1 MAGLLDAFTIAFN
14 SEGLQKFEQ
23 ELKNNERELDKY
35 NKQVVKLKKELDE
48 LEAAEEKDAAAIE
61 KTKAALTT
69 ANAEVKRF
77 GDAVET
83 LKGRSEYQLLSLKKN
98 FTNLMKIVGLLA
110 GVGIAVRKS
119 LQFYEQAEQLDFL
132 AQKTGIAVEKLQE
145 LGNAA
150 SKYGGTTEGTAGTL
164 ENLRSQYNDVK
175 SGKGNDFQKKNGA
188 LFSDNPEQTLENVAR
203 KMETLKSDTAKWDL
217 ANSLGIDEGTTRL
230 LIQGVERYREELKRT
245 SKYKLYTKEDIE
257 RMRDFRQVQQDIRMG
272 LQSIFGAISRLL
284 LPALTVLSKVIRSVT
299 DWLAEREGAVKIVA
313 TMIGLAAAIGM
324 VITVGQAL
332 VALFDLIML
341 NPIVGFIMLIA
352 ASIALLIAI
361 VQDFIVFLQGGDSII
376 GDILKRMGFN
386 VEEVRQNCLNFFNSL
401 KEWVTGAIDRIRSL
415 GGKFVELANK
425 IKALWNAIPEPI
437 KKGFLIGGIPGA
449 IGVANGQKILESANN
464 NKMNSVP
471 AGASAIYNQT
481 QAINENNNKNVKNT
495 NNSNKKVVQINNVN
509 IQTQASDPKGVAREV
524 SNVAEHDNGL
534 RA

>member
-35 NKQVVKLKKELDE
+35 QKQVVKLKKELDE

-98 FTNLMKIVGLLA
+98 FTNLVKTIGLLA

-150 SKYGGTTEGTAGTL
+150 SKYGGTTEGTATSV
-164 ENLRSQYNDVK
+164 ENIRTNKEEY
-175 SGKGNDFQKKNGA
+175 KKAGITIGE
-188 LFSDNPEQTLENVAR
+188 DPTQTLENVAR

-284 LPALTVLSKVIRSVT
+284 LPVLTVLAKAIRSVT
-299 DWLAEREGAVKIVA
+299 DWLAEHEGAVKIVA
-313 TMIGLAAAIGM
+313 TMLAVGAAITG
-324 VITVGQAL
+324 IIL
-332 VALFDLIML
+332 LIKNLSSVLAFLNGTLLKFLL
-341 NPIVGFIMLIA
+341 NPVVLQIMAWTAAIMVLIV
-352 ASIALLIAI
+352 AI
-361 VQDFIVFLQGGDSII
+361 QDFVVFLQGGDSII

-449 IGVANGQKILESANN
+449 IGVAAGQKVLEKANN

-471 AGASAIYNQT
+471 AGASATYNQT

-524 SNVAEHDNGL
+524 SNVAEYDNGL

>member
-23 ELKNNERELDKY
+23 ELKNNECELDKY
-35 NKQVVKLKKELDE
+35 QKQVVKLKKELDE
-48 LEAAEEKDAAAIE
+48 LEADEEKDTAAIE

-98 FTNLMKIVGLLA
+98 FCNLMKTVGMLA
-110 GVGIAVRKS
+110 RVGVAVRQS

-132 AQKTGIAVEKLQE
+132 VQKTGLAVENLQE

-150 SKYGGTTEGTAGTL
+150 SKYGGTIEGTATSI
-164 ENLRSQYNDVK
+164 ENIRTNKEEY
-175 SGKGNDFQKKNGA
+175 KKAGITIGE
-188 LFSDNPEQTLENVAR
+188 DPTKTLENVAR
-203 KMETLKSDTAKWDL
+203 KMQTLKSDAEKWDL

-284 LPALTVLSKVIRSVT
+284 LPALTVLSKIIRSVT
-299 DWLAEREGAVKIVA
+299 DWLAEHEGAVKIVA

-361 VQDFIVFLQGGDSII
+361 IQDFIVFLQGGDSII

-449 IGVANGQKILESANN
+449 IGVATGQKILESANN

-495 NNSNKKVVQINNVN
+495 NNSNKKVVQINTVN

-524 SNVAEHDNGL
+524 SNVAEYDNGL

>member
-1 MAGLLDAFTIAFN
+1 MAGLLDLFAIGFS
-14 SEGLQKFEQ
+14 SEGLQNFEQ
-23 ELKNNERELDKY
+23 NLKNNERELDKY
-35 NKQVVKLKKELDE
+35 EKKVKALEETLAD
-48 LEAAEEKDAAAIE
+48 LEAKNEQGSDVYKSIE
-61 KTKAALTT
+61 SDLKSARG
-69 ANAEVKRF
+69 EVERF
-77 GDAVET
+77 QKSVDT
-83 LKGRSEYQLLSLKKN
+83 MKGRSEYQLLSLKKN
-98 FTNLMKIVGLLA
+98 FRNLMKTVGLLA
-110 GVGIAVRKS
+110 GVGIAIKKS
-119 LQFYEQAEQLDFL
+119 MDFYEQAEQLDFL

-150 SKYGGTTEGTAGTL
+150 SKYGGTTEGTATSV
-164 ENLRSQYNDVK
+164 ENIRTNKEEY
-175 SGKGNDFQKKNGA
+175 KKAGITIGE
-188 LFSDNPEQTLENVAR
+188 DPTQTLENVAR

-217 ANSLGIDEGTTRL
+217 ANSLGLDEGTTRL

-299 DWLAEREGAVKIVA
+299 DWLAEHEGAVKIVA
-313 TMIGLAAAIGM
+313 TFVAVTAAITG
-324 VITVGQAL
+324 VISIIKLLNIAISFLLANPVVLTIAAIVTTITV
-332 VALFDLIML
+332 
-341 NPIVGFIMLIA
+341 
-352 ASIALLIAI
+352 LIAI
-361 VQDFIVFLQGGDSII
+361 VQDFVVFLQGGDSII

-401 KEWVTGAIDRIRSL
+401 KEWITGAIDRVRSL

-425 IKALWNAIPEPI
+425 IKAMWNAIPDPI
-437 KKGFLIGGIPGA
+437 KKGFLIGGLPGV
-449 IGVANGQKILESANN
+449 IGVAAGQKVLEKANN

-471 AGASAIYNQT
+471 AGASATYNST

-495 NNSNKKVVQINNVN
+495 NNSNKRVVQINTVN
-509 IQTQASDPKGVAREV
+509 IQTQANDPKGVAREV

>member
-14 SEGLQKFEQ
+14 SEGLRQFEQ
-23 ELKNNERELDKY
+23 NLKNNEKELDKY
-35 NKQVVKLKKELDE
+35 QKKVDE
-48 LEAAEEKDAAAIE
+48 LQGALDDLAKKNLKDSDTYKSIEAELE
-61 KTKAALTT
+61 T
-69 ANAEVKRF
+69 ARGEVDRF
-77 GDAVET
+77 QKSVDT
-83 LKGRSEYQLLSLKKN
+83 MKGRSEYQLLSLKKN
-98 FTNLMKIVGLLA
+98 FGNLMKTVGLLA

-150 SKYGGTTEGTAGTL
+150 SKYGGTTEGTATSV
-164 ENLRSQYNDVK
+164 ENIRTNKEEY
-175 SGKGNDFQKKNGA
+175 KKAGITIGE
-188 LFSDNPEQTLENVAR
+188 DPTQTLENVAR

-284 LPALTVLSKVIRSVT
+284 LPTLTVLSKVIHSVT
-299 DWLAEREGAVKIVA
+299 DWLAEHEGAVKIVA
-313 TMIGLAAAIGM
+313 IMIGLAAAIGM

-352 ASIALLIAI
+352 AAIALLIAI
-361 VQDFIVFLQGGDSII
+361 IQDFVVFLQGGDSII
-376 GDILKRMGFN
+376 GDILKRIGFN

-401 KEWVTGAIDRIRSL
+401 KEWVTGAIDWIKSL

-449 IGVANGQKILESANN
+449 IGVAAGQKVLEKANN

-471 AGASAIYNQT
+471 AGASATYNQT

-495 NNSNKKVVQINNVN
+495 NNSNKKVVLINNVN

-524 SNVAEHDNGL
+524 SNVAEYDNGL